1 MQWKKRDVRDHFH
14 FHSDKKSYVPV
25 KMTLMMM
32 TMMMMMMVMM
42 MMMMMIDDDDDDDD
56 DGDDSNDLFQVRN
69 CLHQGGYTGWWFQP
83 L

>member
-1 MQWKKRDVRDHFH
+1 
-14 FHSDKKSYVPV
+14 
-25 KMTLMMM
+25 
-32 TMMMMMMVMM
+32 
-42 MMMMMIDDDDDDDD
+42 MMMIDDDDDDDD